1 VCSGGE
7 GGNEYCKV
15 EQSACCLDLS
25 TYSVIVHVG
34 GVKGVSRLQRKS
46 NCDATDVDF
55 LATDNETGG
64 ENQIAMPPTLTF
76 WRPTMRRVASSA
88 GAGSAA

>member
-34 GVKGVSRLQRKS
+34 GVKGVSRPQRKS

-64 ENQIAMPPTLTF
+64 VF
-76 WRPTMRRVASSA
+76 GRRRQRRIE
-88 GAGSAA
+88 